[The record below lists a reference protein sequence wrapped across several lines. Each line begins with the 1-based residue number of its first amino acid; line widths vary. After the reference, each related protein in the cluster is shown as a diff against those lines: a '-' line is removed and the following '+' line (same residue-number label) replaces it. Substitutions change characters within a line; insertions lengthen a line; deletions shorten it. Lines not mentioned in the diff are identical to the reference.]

1 MEGLRTSSALRLSN
15 FLLMSLIIHLFLTN
29 LAVFVLKTGS
39 LQQSKDTVEV
49 IKTSEQIATELFRQ
63 KKQLDDE
70 TFKKLYEV
78 KQDDGNRLTRL

>member
-1 MEGLRTSSALRLSN
+1 MR
-15 FLLMSLIIHLFLTN
+15 FKLIH
-29 LAVFVLKTGS
+29 K
-39 LQQSKDTVEV
+39 QSKEVVDTVEV

-78 KQDDGNRLTRL
+78 KQDDGNRLTRV

>member
-1 MEGLRTSSALRLSN
+1 MR
-15 FLLMSLIIHLFLTN
+15 FKLIH
-29 LAVFVLKTGS
+29 K
-39 LQQSKDTVEV
+39 QSKEVVDTVEV

>member
-1 MEGLRTSSALRLSN
+1 VR
-15 FLLMSLIIHLFLTN
+15 FKLIH
-29 LAVFVLKTGS
+29 K
-39 LQQSKDTVEV
+39 QSKEVVDTIEV

>member
-1 MEGLRTSSALRLSN
+1 MR
-15 FLLMSLIIHLFLTN
+15 FKLIH
-29 LAVFVLKTGS
+29 K
-39 LQQSKDTVEV
+39 QSKEVVDTVDV